1 MKNVFI
7 KSTLILMIGSLFTKL
22 LGFIIRIIFTR
33 VIGEDGINLYSIIMP
48 TYSLLIAIT
57 QLGLPYAVSSVMA
70 RGRHRGINIFASIV
84 PVALIFNIITIAIVL
99 LCAPILANDLLKN
112 PDAYYPIISICFVM
126 PFTTISGI
134 IKGYYFGKQNM
145 LPNAISNVFE
155 QLTRLFVLVFIIPI
169 LLRHSVIF
177 AVSGYIVTSAVSELV
192 QIIIYL
198 FFAPKNLSIKLSDL
212 KIKIST
218 VKEVF
223 SISIPTVSSRLIG
236 NICYFFEPIILTNVL
251 LFIGYSNKFILS
263 EYGIYNAYVIPILT
277 MPSFFTMA
285 LNTTLIPEVSKHYRD
300 HSFVR
305 KRLFQSLGIS
315 FLIGTIF
322 CIFVYFEGS
331 TLLKVIYNTSDGVE
345 YLKVLAIFFPLFYL
359 EGPLIS
365 VLQGLNQA
373 KAAMKSTF
381 IGCIVKLLSM
391 SIISLFNVGIY
402 GLIISEIIDI
412 IIIIILNSLHLKRLK
427 YI

>member
-70 RGRHRGINIFASIV
+70 RGCHRGINIFASIV

-251 LFIGYSNKFILS
+251 LFI
-263 EYGIYNAYVIPILT
+263 
-277 MPSFFTMA
+277 
-285 LNTTLIPEVSKHYRD
+285 
-300 HSFVR
+300 
-305 KRLFQSLGIS
+305 
-315 FLIGTIF
+315 
-322 CIFVYFEGS
+322 
-331 TLLKVIYNTSDGVE
+331 
-345 YLKVLAIFFPLFYL
+345 
-359 EGPLIS
+359 
-365 VLQGLNQA
+365 
-373 KAAMKSTF
+373 
-381 IGCIVKLLSM
+381 
-391 SIISLFNVGIY
+391 
-402 GLIISEIIDI
+402 
-412 IIIIILNSLHLKRLK
+412 
-427 YI
+427 